1 MFKVAEIELI
11 YRSKVKA
18 KERIQV
24 SSSSAAYKVFNEY
37 WDHDKI
43 EFQEEFKILLL
54 NRQNQALG
62 IYDIS
67 KGGVAGTV
75 VDVKMIFS
83 AALKAHASY
92 IILCH
97 NHPSGNL
104 NPSRQDI
111 QLTKKVYEA
120 GRLLDIGIL
129 DHLILTSEGYTSL
142 ADKGYI

>member
-18 KERIQV
+18 KERVQV
-24 SSSSAAYKVFNEY
+24 SSSSAAFQIFNEY
-37 WDHDKI
+37 WDHNKI

-54 NRQNQALG
+54 NRRNQALG
-62 IYDIS
+62 IYNIS

-104 NPSRQDI
+104 SPSRQDI
-111 QLTKKVYEA
+111 GLTKKVYEA
-120 GRLLDIGIL
+120 GRLLDIGVL